1 MPKKTK
7 ELKQKREEKDKKKS
21 AGGLF
26 IPAGI
31 LLGFGFGFAF
41 NNVPAGMF
49 IGLGAGFLAF
59 ALYEIFRKK

>member
-1 MPKKTK
+1 MAKGKNK
-7 ELKQKREEKDKKKS
+7 EAKKS
-21 AGGLF
+21 SPGALF

-31 LLGFGFGFAF
+31 LLGFGIGFAVS
-41 NNVPAGMF
+41 NIPAGMF